1 VRNTLP
7 PRTPGQAP
15 AMPNNLYTSPVSIQD
30 IFAES
35 YHFTVPAYQRPFSWR
50 TVQAEQ
56 MFEDLAEAL
65 DHESDAEGSEPYF
78 FGTLL
83 MVAKKAG
90 LWIAN
95 DALADGTAAVPR
107 ELDIVDGQQRIVTLT
122 ILIAVMRDLVREAG
136 ASAKTKKLADDAAS
150 LAKLLDGF
158 VTRSASDTALAR
170 AHVALSERHGA
181 LFESHVRQPGGC
193 RLGTPPGPLS
203 PAEQGILD
211 VRDYFMAACAKFS
224 SEERRRFA
232 TFLTTK
238 CLFVMIIARNI
249 DQGHRIFTVL
259 NDRGVDLAI
268 QDIVKAEV
276 MSAFREPGAV
286 KEAERIWDEAAARI
300 LAGPEDKEQKNKRFT
315 EFFSHIRT
323 IYGHH
328 RPPVITGIRLVM
340 AELGGEKF
348 LTDVVQPYAA
358 ITHQIVHA
366 NHSGSLQSAQI
377 NRLLTYL
384 GWQRSADWMPSTM
397 LWLRLNRNNPTRTLA
412 FLREMDRLAYALRL
426 QCLASNKRTARFQP
440 LIKAINDNAD
450 VDIMDLPFALDD
462 KERRHVAMNLSRL
475 HERNAQICKLVLL
488 RLNDEIAGELQNVDP
503 ERYSVEHI
511 LPKNPGADSEW
522 QQLFTPEQREKS
534 VQALGNLTLV
544 TKSQN
549 ERASNMDFS
558 GKRAIFAEVKGTN
571 PLAMTKELINA
582 PKWGP
587 AELAARTQVML
598 ARINAIWNIPASLN
612 PFEAGDE

>member
-1 VRNTLP
+1 
-7 PRTPGQAP
+7 
-15 AMPNNLYTSPVSIQD
+15 MPNNLYTSPVSIQD

-35 YHFTVPAYQRPFSWR
+35 YHFTVPAYQRPYSWR

-56 MFEDLAEAL
+56 MFEDLIEAL
-65 DHESDAEGSEPYF
+65 DHESDADGSEPYF

-83 MVAKKAG
+83 MVGRKAG
-90 LWIAN
+90 LWAAN
-95 DALADGTAAVPR
+95 DSLIDGTADMPR

-122 ILIAVMRDLVREAG
+122 ILIAVMRDLVREAV
-136 ASAKTKKLADDAAS
+136 ANAKTKKLAEDASS
-150 LAKLLDGF
+150 LATLLDGF

-170 AHVALSERHGA
+170 AHVALSERHVA
-181 LFESHVRQPGGC
+181 LFESHVRQPGSC
-193 RLGTPPGPLS
+193 RRDAPASGLS
-203 PAEQGILD
+203 PAERGMLD
-211 VRDYFMAACAKFS
+211 VRNYFMAACSKFNS
-224 SEERRRFA
+224 DERRRFA

-238 CLFVMIIARNI
+238 CLFVLIIARNI

-259 NDRGVDLAI
+259 NDRGVDLEI

-276 MSAFREPGAV
+276 MSDFREPGAV

-300 LAGPEDKEQKNKRFT
+300 LAGPEEKEQKNRRFT

-348 LTDVVQPYAA
+348 LTDVIQPYAA
-358 ITHQIVHA
+358 ITHQIIHA
-366 NHSGSLQSAQI
+366 NHADSLQSAQI

-397 LWLRLNRNNPTRTLA
+397 LWMHLNRNNPTRTLA

-440 LIKAINDNAD
+440 LIKAINDNP
-450 VDIMDLPFALDD
+450 DIDPSELPFTLDD
-462 KERRHVAMNLSRL
+462 RERRHVAMNLSRL
-475 HERNAQICKLVLL
+475 HERNAQICKLLLL

-503 ERYSVEHI
+503 EKYSVEHI

-522 QQLFTPEQREKS
+522 QRVFTPEQREKS
-534 VQALGNLTLV
+534 IQVLGNLTLV

-549 ERASNMDFS
+549 ERASNLDFG
-558 GKRAIFAEVKGTN
+558 GKTAIYAEVRGGTG
-571 PLAMTKELINA
+571 PLAITKELINVTH
-582 PKWGP
+582 WGP
-587 AELAARTQVML
+587 AELAARSELML
-598 ARINAIWNIPASLN
+598 ARINTIWNIPPALGT
-612 PFEAGDE
+612 FEGIDD